1 MSPWG
6 GNSAL
11 ALGID
16 HIAAFNLALLAA
28 VAAPGPALLC
38 FMRDALADGFRAGVT
53 TAFGLAL
60 SAACWTLAALLGL
73 HALFSLFPWA
83 YSAMKIGGA
92 IFLLYIAW
100 STWRGA
106 GAPAKAA
113 SGPSGGWRA
122 LRAFMI
128 NLGNPKSVLF
138 AAAVLLV
145 IFPPSLSAGEK
156 ALIVANH
163 LALEMVF
170 YAICAFALTRRA
182 VADRYLRAKRRIDQA
197 AALVMGGLGLRL
209 AASN

>member
-1 MSPWG
+1 MSRWG
-6 GNSAL
+6 GNSG
-11 ALGID
+11 LGLGLD
-16 HIAAFNLALLAA
+16 HIVAFNLALLAA
-28 VAAPGPALLC
+28 VAAPGPALLY
-38 FMRDALADGFRAGVT
+38 FMRDALADGFHASVT

-73 HALFSLFPWA
+73 QALFIIFPWA

-92 IFLLYIAW
+92 IFLLYIGW
-100 STWRGA
+100 TTWRNA
-106 GAPAKAA
+106 GAPTEAA
-113 SGPSGGWRA
+113 TARSGGQRA
-122 LRAFMI
+122 LRAFLI

-145 IFPPSLSAGEK
+145 IFPPTLTISEK
-156 ALIVANH
+156 AFIVFNH

-170 YAICAFALTRRA
+170 YTICAFALTRRA
-182 VADRYLRAKRRIDQA
+182 VAERYLRAKRRLDQI

>member
-1 MSPWG
+1 MS
-6 GNSAL
+6 
-11 ALGID
+11 LGLD
-16 HIAAFNLALLAA
+16 HFAAFNLALLAA
-28 VAAPGPALLC
+28 VAAPGPALLY
-38 FMRDALADGFRAGVT
+38 FMRDTLADGFRAGVT

-73 HALFSLFPWA
+73 QALFVLFPWA

-92 IFLLYIAW
+92 LFLLYIAW
-100 STWRGA
+100 TTWRHA
-106 GAPAKAA
+106 GAKTQAA
-113 SGPSGGWRA
+113 TARSGGRRA
-122 LRAFMI
+122 IRAFLI

-145 IFPPSLSAGEK
+145 IFPPDLSAADK
-156 ALIVANH
+156 AIIVANH

-170 YAICAFALTRRA
+170 YVTCAFALSRRA
-182 VADRYLRAKRRIDQA
+182 VADRYLRAKRRLDQI